1 VETTGDLFV
10 RQPVARIKQKRRA
23 VAGGDEL
30 QLTFG
35 PPEIDQRVAGRFD

>member
-1 VETTGDLFV
+1 VEQE
-10 RQPVARIKQKRRA
+10 RCA

-35 PPEIDQRVAGRFD
+35 PPEIDQRVAAGLD